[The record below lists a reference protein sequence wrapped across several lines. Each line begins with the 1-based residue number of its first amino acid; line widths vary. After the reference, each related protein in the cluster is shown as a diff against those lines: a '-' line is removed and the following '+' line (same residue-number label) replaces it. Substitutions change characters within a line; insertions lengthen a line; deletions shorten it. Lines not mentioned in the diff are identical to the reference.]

1 MKGKA
6 DSLVPWILLS
16 GVVVLFLGLKVARDP
31 SPPEEARK

>member
-1 MKGKA
+1 MKSSA
-6 DSLVPWILLS
+6 DKLVPWILLS